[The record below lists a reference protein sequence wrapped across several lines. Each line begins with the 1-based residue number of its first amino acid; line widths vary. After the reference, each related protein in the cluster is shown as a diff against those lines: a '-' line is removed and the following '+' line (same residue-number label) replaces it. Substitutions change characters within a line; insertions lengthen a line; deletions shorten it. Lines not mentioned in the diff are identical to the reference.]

1 MFDAKYYA
9 DKKTKLSQK
18 AQQLQQ
24 EYLQGAFKFT
34 NEMNDI
40 QLEFNKI
47 NEKVATTVESYSKP
61 NENLLGQMQDFLA
74 QSKPSRSIGR

>member
-1 MFDAKYYA
+1 MFDAKYYT

-24 EYLQGAFKFT
+24 EYLQSAFKFT

-40 QLEFNKI
+40 QLEFSKI
-47 NEKVATTVESYSKP
+47 GEWEAEQLKAKKVDDMTPEELQKVVKP
-61 NENLLGQMQDFLA
+61 V
-74 QSKPSRSIGR
+74 KK